1 MKRFIVISAIIS
13 AFAVL
18 NSCEKHD
25 WEDTKLLHVDK
36 AKKHDAHRGDEHAKD
51 HGSSSEEH

>member
-1 MKRFIVISAIIS
+1 MKRFIITSAIIS
-13 AFAVL
+13 AFVVL

-36 AKKHDAHRGDEHAKD
+36 AQHHDSADKKAD
-51 HGSSSEEH
+51 H